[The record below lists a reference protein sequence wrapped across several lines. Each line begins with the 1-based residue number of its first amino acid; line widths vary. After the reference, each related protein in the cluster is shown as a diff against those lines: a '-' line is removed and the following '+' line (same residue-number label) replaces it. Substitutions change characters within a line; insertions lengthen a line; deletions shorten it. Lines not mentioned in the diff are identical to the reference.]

1 MCEGTSGRFL
11 AGVGSQAA
19 AQLVRIA
26 WSASRTGAGAA
37 AELGSRPVT
46 SESNTT
52 VPRTAFGG
60 DDGSPDP
67 NLAAALSAYESGEGG
82 PADVLAALAGGRV
95 LVPVVA
101 MTDDVGDDTTVIVM
115 DPARGERSS
124 STKTSQS
131 TSMAAVSTVGRD
143 GRRGLLAFTSLESM
157 HRWDPDARPVPMPTR
172 AAAEAALA
180 DGADA
185 LVIDLAGPVL
195 FSVDA
200 EGLRALASGWRSV
213 GAWGG

>member
-1 MCEGTSGRFL
+1 M
-11 AGVGSQAA
+11 
-19 AQLVRIA
+19 IA
-26 WSASRTGAGAA
+26 KTGK
-37 AELGSRPVT
+37 
-46 SESNTT
+46 T
-52 VPRTAFGG
+52 VPHAAFPD
-60 DDGSPDP
+60 DDGSADP

-101 MTDDVGDDTTVIVM
+101 AADAGESEPEPEADGVDDVPHHQTNMAT
-115 DPARGERSS
+115 A
-124 STKTSQS
+124 STI
-131 TSMAAVSTVGRD
+131 GRD
-143 GRRGLLAFTSLESM
+143 GRRGLLAFTSVDSM
-157 HRWDPDARPVPMPTR
+157 RRWNPDARPVPVPTR

-200 EGLRALASGWRSV
+200 AGLRALASGWRVS
-213 GAWGG
+213 GAL